1 MELNMLVHADVRE
14 RVVVATRTAAWVP
27 SPEPGV
33 ERIMLER
40 DGDETARA
48 TSIVRYAPGS
58 RFAAHEHARG
68 EEFFVL
74 EGELRDEHGVYPAG
88 TYVRNPWGSRHAP
101 FSPAGC
107 TLFVK
112 LRQMPAGEHQR
123 VCVQGTVARSELEL
137 GRTEREV
144 VLYASETERVSLT
157 RWAAGHASARHQY
170 PDVAEL
176 LVLEGAFEDE
186 QGYYPA
192 GIWIRQPPGSVHQT
206 RTRAACLLFV
216 KRGLR

>member
-1 MELNMLVHADVRE
+1 MELNMLVHADLRE
-14 RVVVATRTAAWVP
+14 RVIVATQTAAWVP

-33 ERIMLER
+33 ERILLER

-74 EGELRDEHGVYPAG
+74 EGEFRDEHGVYPAG

-112 LRQMPAGEHQR
+112 LRQMPGGEDQR
-123 VCVQGTVARSELEL
+123 ACVQGAVARSALEPA
-137 GRTEREV
+137 GTEREV
-144 VLYASETERVSLT
+144 VLFASATERVSLM
-157 RWAAGHASARHQY
+157 RWGAGHASARHQY

-176 LVLEGAFEDE
+176 LVLEGSFEDE
-186 QGYYPA
+186 RGRYPP
-192 GIWIRQPPGSVHQT
+192 GIWIRQPAGSAHQA
-206 RTRAACLLFV
+206 RTREGCLLFV
-216 KRGLR
+216 KHGLR